1 MSLLNRYILVRY
13 NVGGPELWHERLA
26 LEHVSGEEYIIVTPD
41 RDLYVEE
48 LSAANE
54 DLLGVRVR
62 ARPARGVLP
71 PGIAAGAVYPLPAW
85 TAAELGVLRGE
96 ARQMLAAERNQ
107 RGGVAGAQ
115 AAAPAEADG
124 AGSGKVVE
132 AYPTGQ
138 LKWLSCEKLGNFVY
152 GQEITNVAEAL
163 VKDAKAVYDAGDGV
177 RLFVQCVDGGGRDS
191 FLGQNTKG
199 DSRVLPVQWNA
210 LGQPERT
217 LKEVASLSREVEV
230 KWSLPGPRTSQWC
243 INYLSIEGLGFEGHH
258 QRLRQMCR
266 LEPTS
271 WGVQE
276 HFQVSMALR
285 QALLVDQ
292 LDGCNLLSTEVQFR
306 RLQTI
311 EFSYAEKAKDAEARG
326 AGGRL
331 SLEEQVSFGGVTRQF
346 STLMICPSLLD
357 HVKTETEKEAA
368 LAKSLRKAREE
379 REAARKAAV
388 PKKGAKGQQ
397 GGGDADP

>member
-1 MSLLNRYILVRY
+1 MSLLNRYVLVRY

-26 LEHVSGEEYIIVTPD
+26 LEHVAGEEYVIVTPD

-54 DLLGVRVR
+54 DLIGVR

-71 PGIAAGAVYPLPAW
+71 PGIAAAAVYPLPPW
-85 TAAELGVLRGE
+85 TAAELTAIRGE
-96 ARQMLAAERNQ
+96 ARQLLAAERNQ
-107 RGGVAGAQ
+107 RGGGGGAPVAG
-115 AAAPAEADG
+115 PAEAEA
-124 AGSGKVVE
+124 AGKGKVVE
-132 AYPTGQ
+132 PYMTGQ
-138 LKWLSCEKLGNFVY
+138 LKWLSCEKCGNFVY
-152 GQEITNVAEAL
+152 GQEIAGVTEAL
-163 VKDAKAVYDAGDGV
+163 AKDAKAIYEAGEGV
-177 RLFVQCVDGGGRDS
+177 KLFVQCVDGGDRES
-191 FLGQNTKG
+191 FLGRNTRG
-199 DSRVLPVQWNA
+199 DSRILPVQWNA

-217 LKEVASLSREVEV
+217 LREVASLSQEAEV
-230 KWSLPGPRTSQWC
+230 KWSLPGPRTSLWC
-243 INYLSIEGLGFEGHH
+243 INYLAIEGLGFEGHH
-258 QRLRQMCR
+258 ERLRQMCR

-271 WGVQE
+271 WGIQE
-276 HFQVSMALR
+276 HFQVSMAVR

-292 LDGCNLLSTEVQFR
+292 LDGCNLLSIEVQFR

-311 EFSYAEKAKDAEARG
+311 EFSYAEKAKDAEAKG

-346 STLMICPSLLD
+346 STLMICPSLLE
-357 HVKTETEKEAA
+357 HVKTETEKEAV

-388 PKKGAKGQQ
+388 AKKGAKGQQ
-397 GGGDADP
+397 GGGEADP